1 MNDDLQHNGRLSG
14 PSSRLLKAFYK
25 HFIHLQRLLGGAE
38 IIADRSYYKFGGKQT
53 EGSLAVS
60 LSYRKGVEFRRQ
72 VANFRP
78 DQYDI
83 NLSLQNP
90 KIPSAL

>member
-1 MNDDLQHNGRLSG
+1 MMICSIMGGFRVPHHGRSKLFISI
-14 PSSRLLKAFYK
+14 L
-25 HFIHLQRLLGGAE
+25 IHLQRLLSEAE

-60 LSYRKGVEFRRQ
+60 LSFRKGVEFRRQ

-83 NLSLQNP
+83 NL
-90 KIPSAL
+90 KF